1 MDPLALPEAV
11 KQTRLSPPQI
21 IAAISRSDAERAG
34 KHGRILDACMIG
46 TRKCIFAGTAVF
58 TGRLAHAGAHLLEW
72 RRKGKRVQSGFPLN
86 GSLLAGGTVKL
97 SR

>member
-21 IAAISRSDAERAG
+21 IAAISRSDAERAD
-34 KHGRILDACMIG
+34 KRGRILDTCMMRMCKYILQARPCLQAASRVCG
-46 TRKCIFAGTAVF
+46 SEDKEANALGPVLFERITP
-58 TGRLAHAGAHLLEW
+58 GR
-72 RRKGKRVQSGFPLN
+72 RSGKKP
-86 GSLLAGGTVKL
+86 